1 MSLNNTCMCMYTR
14 DKTIYKGSQEK
25 IVAPLG
31 RRRQGDVTEKDHMSG
46 CQL

>member
-1 MSLNNTCMCMYTR
+1 MYIC
-14 DKTIYKGSQEK
+14 DKTIYKGSQENDEARLR